1 MQILVLDLRRG
12 RRRWGLGISLG
23 EGTGGMVVVY
33 PAWRGKG
40 EGVEFVVTMERGAVE
55 GLKGGDE
62 GGGRWFEFRGEE
74 GEKRERTR

>member
-1 MQILVLDLRRG
+1 
-12 RRRWGLGISLG
+12 
-23 EGTGGMVVVY
+23 MVVVY

-40 EGVEFVVTMERGAVE
+40 KGVEFVVTMERGAVE